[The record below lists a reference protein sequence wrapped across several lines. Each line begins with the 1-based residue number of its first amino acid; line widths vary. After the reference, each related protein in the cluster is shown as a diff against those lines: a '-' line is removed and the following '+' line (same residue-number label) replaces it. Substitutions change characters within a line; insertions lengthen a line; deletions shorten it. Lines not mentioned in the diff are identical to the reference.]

1 MPPGKTGSHM
11 RKTLLCLT
19 FILSTFAKV
28 HADQLKVEY
37 YGVVS
42 TSSDSNMIKM
52 AQDIFLTQLKSIDY
66 ISVEDKRPDSG
77 KTLKATPEFTTE
89 GARIIFYAE
98 IDETTN
104 EDLQKTWNC
113 KFNAMDPDDRIYHTK
128 NETYDSYYKIL
139 SGAKSAIE
147 DVLADFRTGSKEE
160 TQQQSAGDAANGT
173 PVKTFEGNIDIE
185 SLSGTWYGEPFTDKI
200 MILRGGRGFII
211 FKNGATMNIKIT
223 IKKADSKGNVKEI
236 EISQVG
242 KSNASFFPELPREIA
257 LNVASSASPITW
269 SFTIK
274 SGELTGTKK
283 TLLLAENGISAKE
296 GSLKTT
302 WLKK

>member
-1 MPPGKTGSHM
+1 M
-11 RKTLLCLT
+11 RKTLFCLT
-19 FILSTFAKV
+19 FILSILATAYSEN
-28 HADQLKVEY
+28 LKVEY

-42 TSSDSNMIKM
+42 SSSDSNMIKM

-66 ISVEDKRPDSG
+66 ISVEDKRPDSS
-77 KTLKATPEFTTE
+77 KTLKSTPEFTTD

-98 IDETTN
+98 IEEIDDAN
-104 EDLQKTWNC
+104 LQKTWNC
-113 KFNAMDPDDRIYHTK
+113 KFNAMNPDDKIYHTK

-147 DVLADFRTGSKEE
+147 DVISDFRFDTKEDFSTSNSLE
-160 TQQQSAGDAANGT
+160 STSGDS
-173 PVKTFEGNIDIE
+173 VKTFTGNIDIE

-211 FKNGATMNIKIT
+211 FKNGATMNIKIN

-236 EISQVG
+236 EIVQVG

-257 LNVASSASPITW
+257 LNAASSAAPITW
-269 SFTIK
+269 TFTIK
-274 SGELTGTKK
+274 SGELTGIKK
-283 TLLLAENGISAKE
+283 TLLLSENGISAKE
-296 GSLKTT
+296 GTLKTT